1 MRLECL
7 AQYTL
12 HGNVMS
18 MQAVQLIGSPRDSLL
33 LSFREAK
40 LSVVEY
46 DTEIHSLRTVSLHYF
61 EEEEIKVCQVF
72 YIYIQPVVI
81 YFRITNILI
90 IKTGWLDKSS
100 PCTYSQS

>member
-12 HGNVMS
+12 HGNIMS
-18 MQAVQLIGSPRDSLL
+18 MQSVQLIGSSRDSLL

-46 DTEIHSLRTVSLHYF
+46 DPETHSLRTVSLHYF
-61 EEEEIKVCQVF
+61 EGEEIKVCDQKF
-72 YIYIQPVVI
+72 LLIY
-81 YFRITNILI
+81 
-90 IKTGWLDKSS
+90 
-100 PCTYSQS
+100 